1 MPIAVIN
8 DLEHLLVH
16 LNLQMNASVAAA
28 LFNATIFF
36 SP

>member
-1 MPIAVIN
+1 MPIAVNN
-8 DLEHLLVH
+8 DLQHLLVNR
-16 LNLQMNASVAAA
+16 NLQMNASVAAA